1 MRVWIEPEMT
11 NSKSELFEKH
21 PEWVI
26 QQPHR
31 EMHKGRGG
39 TQLVLDLSNPEV
51 QEFVF
56 GVVDKLMTAHP
67 EIAYIKWDAN
77 MTLFNYGSTYLPR
90 DKQSHLYIA
99 YHRGLKTSS
108 SASTPNIPAW

>member
-1 MRVWIEPEMT
+1 MT

-56 GVVDKLMTAHP
+56 GVVDKLMTEHP

-77 MTLFNYGSTYLPR
+77 MTLFNYGSTTCPATNSR
-90 DKQSHLYIA
+90 TSTSPTTA
-99 YHRGLKTSS
+99 AWKTSS
-108 SASTPNIPAW
+108 SVSMPSTRIW